1 MFKRENKNQS
11 IPSEPLP
18 ALLSLFHTGFQI
30 IEKPDIHRGRA
41 NADFGQGFYLSD
53 NEEFS
58 KRWASSPQG
67 MTSYLN
73 RYELNTEGLKIKR
86 FTRSLEWF
94 DYIFAN
100 RAGRKDQLSDYDAI
114 IGPIA
119 NDTIYDTY
127 GILTSGF
134 VKKDKA
140 LKVLQIGN
148 EYTQLVIKSEK
159 ASANLKF
166 KKAEVLL
173 SDEIEKYQ
181 TIKKEEERL
190 FQEGFQKIIGK
201 LKF

>member
-1 MFKRENKNQS
+1 MCEKKMQENPN
-11 IPSEPLP
+11 EPLP

-30 IEKPDIHRGRA
+30 VEKPDIHRGRA

-58 KRWASSPQG
+58 RRWASNLKD
-67 MTSYLN
+67 MTNYLN
-73 RYELNTEGLKIKR
+73 IYELNTEDLKIKR

-100 RAGRKDQLSDYDAI
+100 RSGRKDELSDYDVI

-140 LKVLQIGN
+140 LRVLQIGN

-159 ASANLKF
+159 AAANLKF

-181 TIKKEEERL
+181 SLKKEEERL
-190 FQEGFQKIIGK
+190 VKEGFRKILGK
-201 LKF
+201 LRF

>member
-1 MFKRENKNQS
+1 MFKKENKSQT
-11 IPSEPLP
+11 IPVEPLP

-30 IEKPDIHRGRA
+30 IEKPDIHRGRS

-58 KRWASSPQG
+58 RRWASNLKG
-67 MTSYLN
+67 MTNYLN
-73 RYELNTEGLKIKR
+73 IYELNTEGLKIKR

-100 RAGRKDQLSDYDAI
+100 RAGRKDELSDYDAI

-159 ASANLKF
+159 AASNLKF
-166 KKAEVLL
+166 KKAEVLP

-181 TIKKEEERL
+181 SIKKEEERL
-190 FQEGFQKIIGK
+190 FQEGFRKIMGR

>member
-1 MFKRENKNQS
+1 MLKKAKKFQDF
-11 IPSEPLP
+11 PDEPLP

-30 IEKPDIHRGRA
+30 VEKPDIHRGRK

-58 KRWASSPQG
+58 RRWASNLKD
-67 MTSYLN
+67 MTNYLN
-73 RYELNTEGLKIKR
+73 IYELNTEGLKIKR

-100 RAGRKDQLSDYDAI
+100 RAGRKDSLSDYDAI

-134 VKKDKA
+134 IKNDKA

-159 ASANLKF
+159 AADSLKF
-166 KKAEVLL
+166 IKAEVLL

-181 TIKKEEERL
+181 SIKKEEERL

>member
-1 MFKRENKNQS
+1 MFKKENNSQT
-11 IPSEPLP
+11 IPVEPLP
-18 ALLSLFHTGFQI
+18 ALLSLVHTGFQI
-30 IEKPDIHRGRA
+30 IEKPDIHRGRV

-58 KRWASSPQG
+58 RRWASNLKG
-67 MTSYLN
+67 MTNYLN
-73 RYELNTEGLKIKR
+73 IYELNTEGLKIKR

-100 RAGRKDQLSDYDAI
+100 RAGRKNELSDYDAI

-159 ASANLKF
+159 AAANLKF

-181 TIKKEEERL
+181 SIKKEEERL
-190 FQEGFQKIIGK
+190 FQEGFRKIMRRF
-201 LKF
+201 KF